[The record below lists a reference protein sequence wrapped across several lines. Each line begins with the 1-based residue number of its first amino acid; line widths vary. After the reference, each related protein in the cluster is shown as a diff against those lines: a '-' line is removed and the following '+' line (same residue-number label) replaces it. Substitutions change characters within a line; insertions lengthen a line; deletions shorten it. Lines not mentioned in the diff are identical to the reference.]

1 MTPRKQYESS
11 DEWAAGLTAIIQ
23 RERSVAALSEAEA
36 RYRWLFEAARD
47 GILTLD
53 AQSGKISDVNLV
65 LCELLGYSPAEL
77 LGKELWEIGGFEDV
91 AANRAVFA
99 KLQQT
104 RCDWRKDLPLKRRDN
119 AQVEVEFVTH
129 IHQNTGENVIFC
141 YIRNITDHIRMQREI
156 DRQAER

>member
-53 AQSGKISDVNLV
+53 AQSGKISDVNLF
-65 LCELLGYSPAEL
+65 LCEVTVHGPA
-77 LGKELWEIGGFEDV
+77 
-91 AANRAVFA
+91 
-99 KLQQT
+99 
-104 RCDWRKDLPLKRRDN
+104 
-119 AQVEVEFVTH
+119 
-129 IHQNTGENVIFC
+129 
-141 YIRNITDHIRMQREI
+141 
-156 DRQAER
+156 